1 MSLYDIVVKPCK
13 HALRKSEI
21 NKGQNLRNNLMS
33 SRNNIVRL

>member
-21 NKGQNLRNNLMS
+21 NKG
-33 SRNNIVRL
+33 